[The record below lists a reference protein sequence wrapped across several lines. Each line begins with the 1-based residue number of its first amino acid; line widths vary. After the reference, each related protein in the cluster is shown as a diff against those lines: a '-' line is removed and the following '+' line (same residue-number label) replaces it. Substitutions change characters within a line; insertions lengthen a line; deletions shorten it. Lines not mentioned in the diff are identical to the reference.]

1 MHRRFVHTLDQLDER
16 LAAAGAG
23 HQVSG
28 SRLAGLRRGAATFGG
43 LALILAGVPML
54 VLPGP
59 GVLAILLGLS
69 ILAGQ
74 FPWARWLLASVTLWL
89 R

>member
-1 MHRRFVHTLDQLDER
+1 MHDRPRPFACQ
-16 LAAAGAG
+16 AAA
-23 HQVSG
+23 VI
-28 SRLAGLRRGAATFGG
+28 GG

-59 GVLAILLGLS
+59 GVLSILFGLS

-74 FPWARWLLASVTLWL
+74 FRWARRLLTGVTLWL
-89 R
+89 RQKLAALPALEATA